1 VIKGKNLPKDVV
13 EKWPEVFSEITF
25 DVVPL
30 KYLHAVRI
38 IFKNDKVWEIEIKKN
53 LKEIDWADLETQIRD
68 IVSEYEGEIEK
79 IDFQLNTEKLKK
91 DIIKNTDKFLKN
103 KKLK

>member
-1 VIKGKNLPKDVV
+1 MIKGKSLPDDVV
-13 EKWPEVFSEITF
+13 KKWPEVFSEITL

-38 IFKNDKVWEIEIKKN
+38 IFKNDKIWEIEIKKN
-53 LKEIDWADLETQIRD
+53 LKEGDWDNLETQIRD
-68 IVSEYEGEIEK
+68 IVSEYESEIEK
-79 IDFQLNTEKLKK
+79 IDFQLDTEKLKK
-91 DIIKNTDKFLKN
+91 DIIKKTDKFLKN